1 MGEGVRD
8 AILQPSERLDAVVTT
23 GANSKPRGS
32 LNFSVIVVVILSESG
47 FLYQYIPFKSDD
59 QIRLY

>member
-47 FLYQYIPFKSDD
+47 FLYTPFKSDD